1 MGRNVNFVD
10 KFTNHE
16 CPAFRQECHKCKKK
30 NHWASCCMTKKVHKA
45 STKSD
50 DNFLLETVEAEL
62 KEKSTEALAILK
74 TNNKKMKVK
83 LETDAEVNVVLMRV
97 FKQIEEQ
104 KQSSVDMVE
113 EIFQEE
119 ERSR

>member
-1 MGRNVNFVD
+1 MGRNVNFAD
-10 KFTNHE
+10 EFTNHE
-16 CPAFRQECHKCKKK
+16 CPAYGQECHKCKKK
-30 NHWASCCMTKKVHKA
+30 NHWTSCCMAKKVHKA

-74 TNNKKMKVK
+74 TNNKKVKVK
-83 LETDAEVNVVLMRV
+83 LETDVEVNVVSMRV

-113 EIFQEE
+113 EIFQ
-119 ERSR
+119 